1 MQPEGA
7 CVVVVRALA
16 ELRIWRLCLSFLVTQ
31 DIVLIDLVVPLVP
44 AHMPGVEE
52 YLEKVLVAVREE
64 GHIDP
69 LLEIKVVGVWAED
82 SLDLLAEE

>member
-1 MQPEGA
+1 
-7 CVVVVRALA
+7 
-16 ELRIWRLCLSFLVTQ
+16 
-31 DIVLIDLVVPLVP
+31 
-44 AHMPGVEE
+44 MPGVEE